1 MKMPA
6 KLKTA
11 VPLSVWLAFSVVSPA
26 HAEINSSGLL
36 DTVLERYANA
46 ASSWGTVIQ
55 DAASWLFWTLV
66 LISMVWTFGMMA
78 LRKADIGEFFAEFTR
93 FTIFTGFFWWLL
105 INGPNF
111 ASDIYDSMRQIAGN
125 ATNLGPNLSPSGIVD
140 VGFEIFDRVLDQSSV
155 WSPVDSACGIIIAVI
170 ILVILALIGINMLL
184 LLAAGWVLAY
194 GGVFFLGF
202 GGSRW
207 TSDMAINYYKTVL
220 GVGVQLMAMV
230 LLIGIGKTFLD
241 DYYNAMSQGV
251 SLKEMGVLLIVAVIL
266 LVLITKVPQ
275 MLSGVITGAGAGGTG
290 IGSFGAGAALGAA
303 GVATAAAMTGGAAM
317 AAGASN
323 MAGGAQAL
331 KAAFNKANENVA
343 NGSDLLSAFSGG
355 GDDSGSGGNL
365 GGGGE
370 NGGGSGGAGQEA
382 GTGDTPFA
390 QAAGFDSSSQNA
402 SGSSDSAQSSS
413 SGSNDSGQSSSDS
426 ATASANGG
434 NGSQEQGSDT
444 ATAAAATTG
453 GFMAGA
459 GRAGRVAADTGAN
472 LAKGAAAVAKAK
484 AGKMKGKAMQRIGNT
499 TGGKIAAA
507 IKAQGQGGAAAE
519 NAGGS
524 GTPSEPTQGSDNASF
539 ANDSLSGG
547 DSTGG
552 GWMNQTG
559 GFDNLSSEQQ
569 EQAIQSHA
577 QWQENDPEN
586 HTFDVGDYVSYAQER
601 NAEVASF
608 VNKGRSA

>member
-1 MKMPA
+1 MKSVIF
-6 KLKTA
+6 KLGTSISLLAISNIAVADIDRGGVLNEVSDKFLTQSSTWATTITA
-11 VPLSVWLAFSVVSPA
+11 
-26 HAEINSSGLL
+26 
-36 DTVLERYANA
+36 YAY
-46 ASSWGTVIQ
+46 
-55 DAASWLFWTLV
+55 WLFWTLV
-66 LISMVWTFGMMA
+66 VILMVWTFGMMA
-78 LRKADIGEFFAEFTR
+78 LRKADLGEFFAELTR
-93 FTIFTGFFWWLL
+93 FTITTGFFWWLL

-111 ASDIYDSMRQIAGN
+111 SMDIINSLRTVAAEASGLPRGLNPSTPIDIAFDIIAK
-125 ATNLGPNLSPSGIVD
+125 AARSYSITSPLDNLS
-140 VGFEIFDRVLDQSSV
+140 IFLITL
-155 WSPVDSACGIIIAVI
+155 A
-170 ILVILALIGINMLL
+170 ILACMAIVAANV
-184 LLAAGWVLAY
+184 LLALVTAWILAY
-194 GGVFFLGF
+194 AGIFVLGF

-207 TSDMAINYYKTVL
+207 TSDIAINYFQSVAGIALKIMTITL
-220 GVGVQLMAMV
+220 LVGIAVSIIDGYHHDLSEGAPLDE
-230 LLIGIGKTFLD
+230 LLVIFV
-241 DYYNAMSQGV
+241 V
-251 SLKEMGVLLIVAVIL
+251 SLVMVIL
-266 LVLITKVPQ
+266 VNSVPNVVAGLIPGG
-275 MLSGVITGAGAGGTG
+275 SSAASAGS
-290 IGSFGAGAALGAA
+290 SFGAGAVIGTAA
-303 GVATAAAMTGGAAM
+303 GAGTAIASGGVALGGAAM
-317 AAGASN
+317 SGASN
-323 MAGGAQAL
+323 IAGGAQAL
-331 KAAFNKANENVA
+331 KAAFSKANESVA
-343 NGSDLLSAFSGG
+343 NGSDFLSAFSGG
-355 GDDSGSGGNL
+355 GGDSSSGDLNRGDD
-365 GGGGE
+365 
-370 NGGGSGGAGQEA
+370 
-382 GTGDTPFA
+382 GTCYTSFA
-390 QAAGFDSSSQNA
+390 QAAGFDSSSQRA
-402 SGSSDSAQSSS
+402 SDSAQSASS
-413 SGSNDSGQSSSDS
+413 SFSGQSSSDS

-507 IKAQGQGGAAAE
+507 IKAQGQGGASAE

-608 VNKGRSA
+608 VNKGRP